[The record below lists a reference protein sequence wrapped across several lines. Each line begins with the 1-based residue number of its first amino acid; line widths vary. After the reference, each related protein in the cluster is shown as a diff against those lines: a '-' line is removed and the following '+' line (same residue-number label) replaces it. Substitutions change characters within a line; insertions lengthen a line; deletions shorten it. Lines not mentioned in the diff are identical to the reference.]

1 MPALLHSERRWMAH
15 EHILIVEDEK
25 KIAELLRDYLA
36 GTGFKVTCHDRGGH
50 VVSYVKKNPPAL
62 ILLDIMLPD
71 VDGLDVCREIRK
83 FSNIP
88 VLLITARVDEVDRL
102 IGLELGADDYICK
115 PFSPREVVARVKAVL
130 RRAGGTT
137 ALEKLVV
144 DDLNLDETAH
154 QASVGGDTL
163 DLTPSEFS
171 LLKVLMTHPD
181 RVFTRSELLDKVQGY
196 QFEGYDRTIDT
207 HIKNLR
213 KKLAEKLPDREI
225 IRTVYGVGY
234 KLTASPPENT
244 S

>member
-1 MPALLHSERRWMAH
+1 MAH
-15 EHILIVEDEK
+15 EPILIVEDER
-25 KIAELLRDYLA
+25 KIADLLRDYLVGA
-36 GTGFKVTCHDRGGH
+36 GFKAACHYRGGD
-50 VVSYVKKNPPAL
+50 VVRFIKKSPPAL

-71 VDGLDVCREIRK
+71 VDGYDICREIRK
-83 FSNIP
+83 FSNVP
-88 VLLITARVDEVDRL
+88 VIMITAKVEEVDRL

-130 RRAGGTT
+130 RRASGQDRAGHALVLGELSIDDAAHT
-137 ALEKLVV
+137 A
-144 DDLNLDETAH
+144 A
-154 QASVGGDTL
+154 VGGEVL

-171 LLKVLMTHPD
+171 LLKVMMSHPD

-213 KKLAEKLPDREI
+213 RKISEKLPDREI

-234 KLTASPPENT
+234 KMSLG
-244 S
+244 